1 MHIGF
6 DAKRAFNN
14 HSGLG
19 NYSRQLI
26 DAMVHYYP
34 EHKYTLFT
42 PKINN
47 DYKTVIP
54 INTVLPSSF
63 IYKKLKS
70 LWRSYG
76 VNNSVAD
83 QKIDLYHGL
92 SAELPIGLSRKLKKV
107 VTVHDII
114 FEHFKD
120 QYKAID
126 RFTYKRKT
134 LHACQQADAIVV
146 DSEQTKNDLSKIY
159 NIPASKMTTVYI
171 GYSPLYDYHFTEA
184 EHLLKLKPLGLPSQ
198 YLLYTGTIN
207 ERKNLLGICQA
218 YQKILQQ
225 QDLPPLVII
234 GKGDTYKIKVQQY
247 IATNQLEKYFIFLND
262 KFGFIPNE
270 LMPHI
275 YSQATALLFPS
286 TYEGFGM
293 PIIEAYAS
301 GIPVITSNVSSMAE
315 IGKLGAHCITPLN
328 NEALVDAISKVVND
342 TIFRTTL
349 IQSSKR
355 AAQLFSPSSFAH
367 NMMRVYNSI
376 S

>member
-42 PKINN
+42 PKISN

-54 INTVLPSSF
+54 INTILPTSF
-63 IYKKLKS
+63 MYKKLKS

-76 VNNSVAD
+76 INDSITN
-83 QKIDLYHGL
+83 QKINLYHGL
-92 SAELPIGLSRKLKKV
+92 SAELPIGLSQKVKKV

-120 QYKAID
+120 QYNAID

-134 LHACQQADAIVV
+134 IHACNQADAIVV
-146 DSEQTKNDLSKIY
+146 DSEQTKIDLIEKYKI
-159 NIPASKMTTVYI
+159 PESKMTTVYI
-171 GYSPLYDYHFTEA
+171 GYSPLFNYQYTET
-184 EHLLKLKPLGLPSQ
+184 EHALKLKPLRLPSQ

-225 QDLPPLVII
+225 QDLPPVVII
-234 GKGDTYKIKVQQY
+234 GKGDEYKTKVQQF
-247 IATNQLEKYFIFLND
+247 ITTHHLEKHFIFLND
-262 KFGFIPNE
+262 SFGFIANE

-315 IGKLGAHCITPLN
+315 IGKLGAHCIAPLD
-328 NEALVDAISKVVND
+328 NEALVAAITQVVND
-342 TIFRTTL
+342 NTFRAAL
-349 IQSSKR
+349 IQSSK
-355 AAQLFSPSSFAH
+355 AAAPLFSAATFAH
-367 NMMRVYNSI
+367 KMMRVYKSI